1 MFKRLLRVHNRFQA
15 VSTRKKKESGFR
27 GVLAQQQEQASAR
40 EVSNDVLM
48 DFMPPTLGGIFF
60 APGLRQAKK
69 SPVAIDRALNH
80 P

>member
-1 MFKRLLRVHNRFQA
+1 MFKPLLRVHNGPQA

-27 GVLAQQQEQASAR
+27 GVLAPQQEQASAR

-48 DFMPPTLGGIFF
+48 DFMPPPWGGIFF
-60 APGLRQAKK
+60 ASGAHRAKK